1 MRNRYHEDLEKVAG
15 QVGTLFGLVERAIT
29 RSSRALLDADRELA
43 EAVISEDLGIDSLC
57 RQIEAAAIEIQMRQ
71 QPVARDLRLLLA
83 VHRMVADLE
92 RSGDLAKNIA
102 KQVRR
107 RHPAP
112 VVPDTCR
119 ETVTAMARTAQSLW
133 SHAHEVF
140 DEENVEAARGLD
152 AEDDQMDSLHRSL
165 LLAVIDG
172 TGTTEAETA
181 IDLTLIGR
189 FYERIADHA
198 VAIAHQV
205 VYISTGE
212 VLG

>member
-1 MRNRYHEDLEKVAG
+1 MRNRFHEDLETVAG
-15 QVGTLFGLVERAIT
+15 QVGELFGLVERAIA

-43 EAVISEDLGIDSLC
+43 EAVISEDLRIDLLC
-57 RQIEAAAIEIQMRQ
+57 RQIEAEAIEIQMRQ
-71 QPVARDLRLLLA
+71 QPVARDLRLLLG
-83 VHRMVADLE
+83 VHRIVADLE

-102 KQVRR
+102 KQARR
-107 RHPAP
+107 RHPSA
-112 VVPDTCR
+112 VVPSTCR
-119 ETVTAMARTAQSLW
+119 ETVASMAQTAQSLW
-133 SHAHEVF
+133 RHAHQVF
-140 DEENVEAARGLD
+140 DEEDVETARGLD

-165 LLAVIDG
+165 LLAVIEG
-172 TGTTEAETA
+172 AGASEVETA

-212 VLG
+212 VVG